1 MIIRDFYAKSK
12 KFNDHSN
19 DMITFRINKHNDCAS
34 VYLFRQ
40 YYNVNLELYFLGKP
54 NFLSN
59 VQIFFVGI

>member
-1 MIIRDFYAKSK
+1 MIIRDFNVKFK

-19 DMITFRINKHNDCAS
+19 DEITFWINEYNVCAM

-40 YYNVNLELYFLGKP
+40 YYSANLELYFLEKL

-59 VQIFFVGI
+59 VQIFFIGA